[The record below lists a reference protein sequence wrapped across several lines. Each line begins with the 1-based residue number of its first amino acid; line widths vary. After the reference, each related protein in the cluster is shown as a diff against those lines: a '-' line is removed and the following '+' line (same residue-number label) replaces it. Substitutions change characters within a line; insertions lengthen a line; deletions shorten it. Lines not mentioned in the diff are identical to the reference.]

1 MNDFTDV
8 YNEYAEPVRRFL
20 VSLTQNEELA
30 AELTQETVKEDFQ
43 YGKLEDGKFYYTNE
57 STKIPEENIDEWL
70 RDRNEYYNKNKD
82 LTYEQFYAIKKS
94 NFISQLQQW
103 RKNGYKISAF
113 GWDSAYENGDEI
125 NNIDFNV
132 HVRDRD
138 GTTRTGVISLGGNNK
153 GKFIVGGGSYLIG
166 DAKRELLI
174 LSKIIYR
181 KANSAL
187 LLGST
192 ICFSIFYI
200 SSIKLV
206 IRLTKSL

>member
-20 VSLTQNEELA
+20 QSLTQNEELA

-125 NNIDFNV
+125 NNIGFNV
-132 HVRDRD
+132 ICPGSRR
-138 GTTRTGVISLGGNNK
+138 NNK
-153 GKFIVGGGSYLIG
+153 DRRNKPRW
-166 DAKRELLI
+166 KQQR
-174 LSKIIYR
+174 KIYCR
-181 KANSAL
+181 WRFLFNWRCEERTPNSQ
-187 LLGST
+187 
-192 ICFSIFYI
+192 
-200 SSIKLV
+200 
-206 IRLTKSL
+206 